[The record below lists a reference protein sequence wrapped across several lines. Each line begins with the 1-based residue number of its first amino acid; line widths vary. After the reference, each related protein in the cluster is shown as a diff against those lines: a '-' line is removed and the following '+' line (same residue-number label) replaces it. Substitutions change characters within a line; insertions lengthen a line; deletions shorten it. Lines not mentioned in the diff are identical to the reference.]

1 MALLH
6 YFCVVSYAR
15 RCGDRMTV
23 LQRLLAVIVVANIL
37 TTGWV
42 IQTTRQANEATS
54 DYLTVLNTQPD
65 INVAMNSPEATWVNR
80 TTDYQATAIR
90 VTGIGY
96 ILSVVVLIG
105 VWISRGRRSS
115 P

>member
-1 MALLH
+1 
-6 YFCVVSYAR
+6 
-15 RCGDRMTV
+15 MTV
-23 LQRLLAVIVVANIL
+23 FQRLLGVIVVVNIL

-42 IQTTRQANEATS
+42 IQTTQQANEASS

-65 INVAMNSPEATWVNR
+65 INVAMRSPEATWVNL

-96 ILSVVVLIG
+96 VLSLVVLIG
-105 VWISRGRRSS
+105 VWISRGRRSR

>member
-15 RCGDRMTV
+15 RCGDQMTV
-23 LQRLLAVIVVANIL
+23 FQRLLAVILVVNIL
-37 TTGWV
+37 TTAWV
-42 IQTTRQANEATS
+42 IQTTQQANEASS

-65 INVAMNSPEATWVNR
+65 INVAMRSPEATWVNL

-90 VTGIGY
+90 VTGISY
-96 ILSVVVLIG
+96 VLSLVVLIG
-105 VWISRGRRSS
+105 VWISRGRRSRH
-115 P
+115 